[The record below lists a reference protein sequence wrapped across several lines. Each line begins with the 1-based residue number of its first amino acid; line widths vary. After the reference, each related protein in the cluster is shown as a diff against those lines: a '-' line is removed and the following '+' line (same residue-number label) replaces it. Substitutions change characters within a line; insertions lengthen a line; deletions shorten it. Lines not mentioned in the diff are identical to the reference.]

1 MWGVAAV
8 GKGSTEL
15 EGDVEE
21 ELEGAADGGGGL
33 LSPLSVLSLTSS
45 SLLLQVSEQKRQ
57 RPRYMVATDACPH
70 ASQEGYKE
78 EASFRRKRGGRTTSL
93 EPCRLDEG

>member
-15 EGDVEE
+15 EGDLEE
-21 ELEGAADGGGGL
+21 EWEGAADGGGGL
-33 LSPLSVLSLTSS
+33 LSPLSVPSLTSS

-57 RPRYMVATDACPH
+57 GPRYMVAMDGSRQQ
-70 ASQEGYKE
+70 SQGGDTE
-78 EASFRRKRGGRTTSL
+78 ETSFRRRRGGRTTSL
-93 EPCRLDEG
+93 ERCRLDEG